1 MNYPEHPAEHIA
13 HTVDKAVFLRQLSQ
27 FLKVENIVSAPEAIR
42 PYDCDGMSAY
52 QVLPWLV
59 VLPET
64 QDCFLGSGRSG
75 CGYSSHRLGVGKA
88 GQFYQW

>member
-27 FLKVENIVSAPEAIR
+27 FLKVENIVSAPEAMR

-52 QVLPWLV
+52 QVLP
-59 VLPET
+59 
-64 QDCFLGSGRSG
+64 
-75 CGYSSHRLGVGKA
+75 
-88 GQFYQW
+88 

>member
-27 FLKVENIVSAPEAIR
+27 FLKIENIVSAPEAMR

-64 QDCFLGSGRSG
+64 IEQAQEVLRLCHQHGVPVVARGAGTGLSGG
-75 CGYSSHRLGVGKA
+75 
-88 GQFYQW
+88 